1 MGMVRGLLYLTA
13 LALAMPACT
22 DRYDDDVKHVP
33 ETKDRLPDAVMERLV
48 GEPMAVVRDKGLVA
62 GQAAFD
68 RLLTETRARKG
79 RNSVEAADLLTSF
92 SVQLYVENSEP
103 GSAEFEAARRY
114 LKDAVA
120 AYVAAFGPD
129 HPEVALAL
137 NSRADLERQ
146 MSLEDPSPLVD
157 DLLQQALRIRTQSLG
172 PRDAETVANAVQLAS
187 IYALPNRLKRDPGGV
202 ARADAYYRRAINGA
216 LPGPEGD
223 GRSNKAAIELR
234 LAEFH
239 ARSGDATVAL
249 AEARKALAISKGW
262 KPAYRRCQLVEI
274 ELDDFIALMAA
285 RGMAAEA
292 NALRPKGWDSAC
304 HQPTPGD
311 VGHAV
316 LRLFGF
322 EPT

>member
-1 MGMVRGLLYLTA
+1 MGMVRGLVYLTA

-22 DRYDDDVKHVP
+22 DRYGDVKHVP
-33 ETKDRLPDAVMERLV
+33 ETKDRLPDAAMEKLV
-48 GEPMAVVRDKGLVA
+48 GTPMAVVRENGVIA

-68 RLLTETRARKG
+68 RLLAETKARKG
-79 RNSVEAADLLTSF
+79 PNSVEAADLLMSF
-92 SVQLYVENSEP
+92 SVQLYDENSEP

-114 LKDAVA
+114 MKDAVA
-120 AYVAAFGPD
+120 ASVAAFGPD

-137 NSRADLERQ
+137 NTRADLERE
-146 MSLEDPSPLVD
+146 MSPEDPSPLVD
-157 DLLQQALRIRTQSLG
+157 DLLQRALRIRTQSLG

-187 IYALPNRLKRDPGGV
+187 IYALPSRLKRDPGGV
-202 ARADAYYRRAINGA
+202 ARADTYYRRAIDGA

-223 GRSNKAAIELR
+223 ERSNKAAIELR

-239 ARSGDATVAL
+239 ARSGNPTIAL
-249 AEARKALAISKGW
+249 AEARKALSISDGW
-262 KPAYRRCQLVEI
+262 TPAYRRCQLVEL
-274 ELDDFIALMAA
+274 ELDDFIELMAA
-285 RGMAAEA
+285 RGMAVEA

-304 HQPTPGD
+304 HQPTPAD

-316 LRLFGF
+316 LRMFGF